1 MKLTIEKS
9 SQLAEVIFREYYR
22 DLSAIG
28 DEGLVNG
35 FQWLLEKRKSEK
47 ERNIINKILVSFVG
61 RELNVLESIAEDHP
75 DRHLSYYERFA
86 MTITWYREEQYRTNE
101 NWFYKFART
110 LRDSLEHHPL
120 ETDVISDILY
130 ALTRYDLKRL
140 LKEVGE

>member
-75 DRHLSYYERFA
+75 DRHLSYYERFS
-86 MTITWYREEQYRTNE
+86 MTIIWYREEQYRTDE
-101 NWFYKFART
+101 NWFYKFAHT
-110 LRDSLEHHPL
+110 LTLEYNPL

-140 LKEVGE
+140 LKEVSE